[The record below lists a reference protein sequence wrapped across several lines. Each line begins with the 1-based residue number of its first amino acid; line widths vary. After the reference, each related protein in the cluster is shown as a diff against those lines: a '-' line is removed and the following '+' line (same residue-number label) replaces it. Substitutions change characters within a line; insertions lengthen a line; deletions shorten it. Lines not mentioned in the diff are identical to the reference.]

1 MAFCATARGRGPVV
15 LSHGRDPLPRRSR
28 NVALAAGVAALVED
42 LAVLVPNDGLVTQR
56 AGDPFFADSFFDV
69 FFALDLTA
77 SDPAL

>member
-1 MAFCATARGRGPVV
+1 MSR
-15 LSHGRDPLPRRSR
+15 SPRVSLHWWRT
-28 NVALAAGVAALVED
+28 

-69 FFALDLTA
+69 FFALDLPA